1 MLYSAFA
8 HLKRTTL
15 LLLSVTSFSVYAD
28 LISEPISAIP
38 AFPSDSMDKIQLGEQ
53 LFHDV
58 RFSSDNSISCASCH
72 NLANGGADQ
81 SPISFGVD
89 NTPGVANT
97 PTVFN
102 TSLNFAQFWDG
113 RAQTLN
119 DQVNGPVHNPV
130 EMNSNWDQ
138 ITAKLNRDNDLRSRF
153 TQIYKD
159 GINGA
164 NIRDA
169 LTAFEGSLLTVNA
182 PFDQWLQ
189 GKRDALT
196 DQQLKGYRLF
206 KSYGCVSC
214 HQGANVGGNMYA
226 HFGAVDDIQ
235 TYFQTR
241 GTGESAVDL
250 GRFNVT
256 GMQEDKHLFK
266 VPSLRLAVKT
276 APYFHDGSV
285 ATLPDA
291 IRVMAKYQL
300 GRDIPDPHV
309 EAIVGFLH
317 SLVGEHPRLRP

>member
-1 MLYSAFA
+1 MLYSALA

-15 LLLSVTSFSVYAD
+15 LLLSISSCSALAD
-28 LISEPISAIP
+28 LSSEPISPIKAVHSDP
-38 AFPSDSMDKIQLGEQ
+38 ADKIRLGEL

-58 RFSSDNSISCASCH
+58 RLSSDNSISCASCH
-72 NLANGGADQ
+72 NLKNGGADR
-81 SPISFGVD
+81 SSVSYGV
-89 NTPGVANT
+89 NNAPGTVNT

-102 TSLNFAQFWDG
+102 TRFNLAQFWDG

-119 DQVNGPVHNPV
+119 DQVNGPIHNPV
-130 EMNSNWDQ
+130 EMNSNWEQ
-138 ITAKLNRDNDLRSRF
+138 ITHKLNRDTELRKRF
-153 TQIYKD
+153 TQSYRG
-159 GINGA
+159 GINET

-169 LTAFEGSLLTVNA
+169 LAAFERSLLTVNA

-196 DQQLKGYRLF
+196 EQQVKGYRLF

-241 GTGESAVDL
+241 GTDESAVDL
-250 GRFNVT
+250 GRYNVT
-256 GMQEDKHLFK
+256 GAPEDKHLFK

-285 ATLPDA
+285 DTLQDA

-309 EAIVGFLH
+309 EAIVSFLH
-317 SLVGEHPRLRP
+317 SLVGEHPRLKP